1 MFRRLKEKFRELRKR
16 LHEKG
21 EIVEEKVEVKE
32 KSEKRETEKIEKE
45 KGEDKKEKT
54 KIKTEDLEEKKEE
67 PQTTQKEVRKK
78 KSIFRRTISEKTFNQ
93 VFDELELE
101 FLELNVALEVI
112 ERIRQELKEK
122 IVGKAIKGEEI
133 KETLKEALEK
143 ILCLPQIDIL
153 KIEKKPFII
162 AFFGVNGAGKTTT
175 IAKIAKYL
183 IDNGKKVVLAASDTY
198 RAASIEQLCHHAE
211 KLGIKVIKHDYGADP
226 AAVAYD
232 AIEHARARNIDYVL
246 IDTAGRLHSN
256 KNLIEELKKIVRV
269 TKPDLK
275 ILVAEAITGND
286 AVIQAETFQREIGID
301 GIILTKMD
309 IDEKGGTAISMA
321 YTTKKPIM
329 FIGTGQEYKDLK
341 RFNCKEIIEN
351 IFEE

>member
-1 MFRRLKEKFRELRKR
+1 M
-16 LHEKG
+16 
-21 EIVEEKVEVKE
+21 
-32 KSEKRETEKIEKE
+32 
-45 KGEDKKEKT
+45 
-54 KIKTEDLEEKKEE
+54 
-67 PQTTQKEVRKK
+67 
-78 KSIFRRTISEKTFNQ
+78 
-93 VFDELELE
+93 
-101 FLELNVALEVI
+101 
-112 ERIRQELKEK
+112 
-122 IVGKAIKGEEI
+122 
-133 KETLKEALEK
+133 
-143 ILCLPQIDIL
+143 
-153 KIEKKPFII
+153 
-162 AFFGVNGAGKTTT
+162 
-175 IAKIAKYL
+175 
-183 IDNGKKVVLAASDTY
+183 
-198 RAASIEQLCHHAE
+198 
-211 KLGIKVIKHDYGADP
+211 
-226 AAVAYD
+226 
-232 AIEHARARNIDYVL
+232 

-341 RFNCKEIIEN
+341 RFNCKEIIKN